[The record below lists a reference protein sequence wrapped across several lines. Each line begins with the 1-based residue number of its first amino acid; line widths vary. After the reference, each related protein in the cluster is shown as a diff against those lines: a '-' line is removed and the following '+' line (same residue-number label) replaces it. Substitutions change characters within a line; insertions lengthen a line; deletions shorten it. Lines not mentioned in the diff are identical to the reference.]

1 MKEIYII
8 LTHTGTVLSRIIRC
22 YTKDEYSHVSIALDK
37 SLENMYSFGRL
48 NPYNPFFGG
57 FVHEKVNEGVYKRF
71 KNTKTCIYSLEIED
85 SKYRKIEKTINKMKK
100 NKDMYKFN
108 TLGLIAVSINLRIK
122 QKNHFYCAEFVK
134 YILEKSKIKYELPD
148 IIRPEDFKNISN
160 LKTIYK
166 GRLNDYNLYRNA
178 LVYSA

>member
-1 MKEIYII
+1 MSPPFTLRSFVNSIYKNTSRDVFFLKDDPLCFPIYII

-37 SLENMYSFGRL
+37 NLENMYSFGRL

-100 NKDMYKFN
+100 IK
-108 TLGLIAVSINLRIK
+108 ICINL
-122 QKNHFYCAEFVK
+122 
-134 YILEKSKIKYELPD
+134 IL
-148 IIRPEDFKNISN
+148 
-160 LKTIYK
+160 
-166 GRLNDYNLYRNA
+166 
-178 LVYSA
+178 